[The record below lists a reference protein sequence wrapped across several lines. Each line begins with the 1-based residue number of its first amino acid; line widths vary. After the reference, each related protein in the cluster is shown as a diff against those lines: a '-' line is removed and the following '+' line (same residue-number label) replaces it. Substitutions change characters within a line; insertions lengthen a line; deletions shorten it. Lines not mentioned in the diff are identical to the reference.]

1 VFRRRKAGRPDA
13 VPPEDDGTDD
23 LQQSEPDEAF
33 EPDVEEVVGYDRRQ
47 GPYDLT
53 EVSETGAVLPWVL
66 SGRSDDEDEDE
77 YEDGYED
84 EYDGDDEVDD
94 GEVGD
99 ADRPA
104 AVPRLDL
111 GGLRVALYEGV
122 ELRVDVDQESGQ
134 VAAVNVV
141 DGASAVQLTA
151 FAAPRREGIWDE
163 VRGEIAGSVS
173 GAGGTVDQVAG
184 EFGDELHAMLPG
196 EVTTGA
202 KGLVPVRFVGV
213 DGPRWFLRGLF
224 TGPAAREPAA
234 AARLEQVMK
243 GCVVVRGD
251 DPMPPGEALAL
262 RMPTEIPEGMAAAGP
277 DDQGRPPLAPPQ
289 RGPEITEIR

>member
-1 VFRRRKAGRPDA
+1 MFRRRKAGRADA
-13 VPPEDDGTDD
+13 APVEDDLVEDGPD
-23 LQQSEPDEAF
+23 LEPDDEV
-33 EPDVEEVVGYDRRQ
+33 EPDVADVAGYDRRQ

-53 EVSETGAVLPWVL
+53 EVSETGAVLPSVL
-66 SGRSDDEDEDE
+66 AGIPADD
-77 YEDGYED
+77 EDGYED
-84 EYDGDDEVDD
+84 YEEDDEDD
-94 GEVGD
+94 EDEEG
-99 ADRPA
+99 A
-104 AVPRLDL
+104 AEQAALVVPRLDL

-141 DGASAVQLTA
+141 DGESAVQLTA

-173 GAGGTVDQVAG
+173 SAGGTVDHVVG

-196 EVTTGA
+196 EAATGA
-202 KGLVPVRFVGV
+202 KGLVPVRFVGI

-224 TGPAAREPAA
+224 SGPAAREPAA
-234 AARLEQVMK
+234 AVRLEQVLR
-243 GCVVVRGD
+243 GCVVVRGE

-262 RMPTEIPEGMAAAGP
+262 RMPSEIPDGMAAAGP
-277 DDQGRPPLAPPQ
+277 EQDRQERQPLAPPR